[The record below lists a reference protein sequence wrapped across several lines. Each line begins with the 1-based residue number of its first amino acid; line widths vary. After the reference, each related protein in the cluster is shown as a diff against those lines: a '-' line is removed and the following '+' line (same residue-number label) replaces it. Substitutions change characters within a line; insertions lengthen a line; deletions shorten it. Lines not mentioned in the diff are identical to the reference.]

1 MGTTKGNCAVI
12 HNENFTMLHFLK
24 TFPISMEM
32 YNHFSKV
39 LLMMSKY
46 LNMQTFLL
54 NQVKD
59 FEYFRNPSGSSDD
72 CFIAG

>member
-39 LLMMSKY
+39 LLMMS
-46 LNMQTFLL
+46 
-54 NQVKD
+54 
-59 FEYFRNPSGSSDD
+59 EYFQYANISVKSSEG
-72 CFIAG
+72 FRVF